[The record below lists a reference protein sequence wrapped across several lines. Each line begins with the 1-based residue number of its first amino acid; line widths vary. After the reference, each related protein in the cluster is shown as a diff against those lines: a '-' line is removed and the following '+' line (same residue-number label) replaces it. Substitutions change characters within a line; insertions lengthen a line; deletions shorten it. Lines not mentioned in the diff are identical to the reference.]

1 MDSYDFQRFLVRYR
15 DLVAWLSSIQA
26 LVSADELANDVGGAE
41 RLLERHQELQ
51 IEIEARESGFNS
63 FEASAQQQLA
73 SRHFASS
80 EIQQK
85 LSSLK
90 EEKNLLQKSVSGI

>member
-1 MDSYDFQRFLVRYR
+1 M
-15 DLVAWLSSIQA
+15 AWLNSIQA
-26 LVSADELANDVGGAE
+26 LVSADELASDVGGAE

-51 IEIEARESGFNS
+51 AEIEARESGFNS

-85 LSSLK
+85 LSCLK
-90 EEKNLLQKSVSGI
+90 EEKTLLQKSVSCLPSKGN